1 MSQGL
6 KMEYLMLRGIF
17 MSPGA
22 TPEQVNYYVE
32 VFKKVRETPEW
43 TKLMVDGAFNQTFM
57 TGDEYAKWVGQG
69 RTASPR
75 AHEGSRFPRQV
86 TDRRSSAGGAI
97 RRRRK
102 RPWRL
107 SEMSEQS
114 HMAETGPSQRSV
126 EIAVALSTLAFEII
140 VLLGSLQV
148 GIGWGVEG
156 PKPGFFPF
164 YVSLFII
171 VASIY
176 NLLQATTLG
185 GIKQGLFSSLE
196 QLRRVMSV
204 VVPAT
209 IYVALVP
216 FLGIYVSSILLIA
229 VFMMWLGRYSAWK
242 TLPIA
247 VGVPAIVYIVFER
260 YFQIA
265 LPKGPVEYWL
275 GL

>member
-1 MSQGL
+1 
-6 KMEYLMLRGIF
+6 
-17 MSPGA
+17 
-22 TPEQVNYYVE
+22 
-32 VFKKVRETPEW
+32 
-43 TKLMVDGAFNQTFM
+43 
-57 TGDEYAKWVGQG
+57 
-69 RTASPR
+69 
-75 AHEGSRFPRQV
+75 
-86 TDRRSSAGGAI
+86 
-97 RRRRK
+97 
-102 RPWRL
+102 
-107 SEMSEQS
+107 MSEQS
-114 HMAETGPSQRSV
+114 HMAETGPSQRIV
-126 EIAVALSTLAFEII
+126 EIAVALATCAFGII
-140 VLLGSLQV
+140 ILLGSLQV
-148 GIGWGVEG
+148 GIDWGVEG

-176 NLLQATTLG
+176 NLLQATTFG

-204 VVPAT
+204 VVPASV
-209 IYVALVP
+209 YVALVP
-216 FLGIYVSSILLIA
+216 FLGMYVSSILLIA

-247 VGVPAIVYIVFER
+247 FGVPAVVYIVFER